1 MLTTLILLSHGD
13 YPLRETLTMGVPE
26 KPDGD
31 HAIEVVCSY
40 DDCETDTFWTDETM
54 ANDCPECYRG
64 SATPANQ

>member
-1 MLTTLILLSHGD
+1 
-13 YPLRETLTMGVPE
+13 MGVPE

-40 DDCETDTFWTDETM
+40 DDCSTNTFWTDETM

-64 SATPANQ
+64 SATPANQE